1 MSDIGRDTAVS
12 AVPCASKNPTGSST
26 GETPNAVNLAF
37 VVSPRQRAPYKG
49 VAQSMTS
56 CENGVA

>member
-1 MSDIGRDTAVS
+1 VISRITGVS
-12 AVPCASKNPTGSST
+12 PVFSFQEDT

>member
-1 MSDIGRDTAVS
+1 MGTIGAGASFFARVTRETAVS
-12 AVPCASKNPTGSST
+12 A
-26 GETPNAVNLAF
+26 NAVNLAF